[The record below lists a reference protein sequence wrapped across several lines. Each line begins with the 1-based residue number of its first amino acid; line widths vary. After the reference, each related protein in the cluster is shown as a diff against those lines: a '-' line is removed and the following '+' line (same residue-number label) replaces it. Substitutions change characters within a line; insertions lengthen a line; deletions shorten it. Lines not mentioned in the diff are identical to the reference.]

1 MAFSQA
7 EAEALAEDMKFDAPT
22 VGSESGRWF
31 EASIALEVVRAIQS
45 HLVDEPDDVGEP
57 DRILA
62 DLRILEGI
70 LKAAEEHA
78 VRFRLSLDY

>member
-22 VGSESGRWF
+22 VGRESGRWF
-31 EASIALEVVRAIQS
+31 EASSALEVLRAIQS
-45 HLVDEPDDVGEP
+45 HLVDEPGEVKDA
-57 DRILA
+57 DRVLA
-62 DLRILEGI
+62 DLQILVTI
-70 LKAAEEHA
+70 LKAAEEHR